1 MAEDMPQDS
10 SRPQETSQDSG
21 VSSEGK
27 LSNPT
32 GENTAV
38 QSNQKPQVPTTQNN
52 QNNKKY
58 DLGVL
63 FVHGI
68 GKQKPGDT
76 FETMFWPIKNKLEE
90 ILTQNLSSGS
100 TRIIK
105 GYYKA
110 TRRNCLKTNT
120 SLMGLDVELQDL
132 GNCKNV
138 AFRESY
144 WHEKNINNR
153 NVSSCEIIKGFL
165 VGAVD
170 IVQAALRI
178 FLLKILQP
186 RVSTIA
192 FMLFMGFVY
201 ASFGSSYFRDFVS
214 KNEVN
219 WVIINVILCFLGV
232 ILICL
237 FCIKLPDIE
246 SLVGQVQSSRL
257 GYVSKYVNT
266 VSGDIRL
273 LMNESTDVLIVSH
286 SMGGYLAYKA
296 IARMSRFNGTI
307 YFVGMGS
314 GLGPM
319 SIIEKPKK
327 VKGKHHLGFRWE
339 KIDIWV
345 YLILFL
351 LVWSELV
358 TLWVNLFILLS
369 DKERDGFI
377 LYIKNSA
384 NVPALVGLII
394 NVATIFLVYFIVLV
408 YMNGKFRIESLK
420 GVVRYEFYY
429 PADLVGNTSRFVYS
443 NDVNSTRIGDI
454 FNLSILGNVYK
465 RLIFAHDMG
474 YYIKNDIVVNSLS
487 SMVALG
493 AKIRG
498 FSAKNINV
506 ELCRQS
512 RKYQWLWVSY
522 ITFSILGFVLL
533 LWEFSNAESPLSI
546 AGAIYIT
553 PLLIALEYI
562 SYFVSSSIFKPLVYS
577 YFMLVWKSDWKFG
590 WRLWVIRAA
599 YTLIDFVLISLVAP
613 SLLIRVI
620 GQEGFLSAVILFVIF
635 SIFVAFGIEYCS
647 KLYKIQKSSL

>member
-1 MAEDMPQDS
+1 MAEELPQNS
-10 SRPQETSQDSG
+10 SGSQVASKDSG
-21 VSSEGK
+21 VIAG
-27 LSNPT
+27 
-32 GENTAV
+32 V
-38 QSNQKPQVPTTQNN
+38 QSSNSTGKSATVQNN
-52 QNNKKY
+52 QSNKKY

-90 ILTQNLSSGS
+90 ILAQNLSNGS

-105 GYYKA
+105 GYYKSIK
-110 TRRNCLKTNT
+110 RNCLKTNT
-120 SLMGLDVELQDL
+120 SLTGLDVELQDL

-144 WHEKNINNR
+144 WHEKNINKR
-153 NVSSCEIIKGFL
+153 DMSFCEIIKGFI

-170 IVQAALRI
+170 IVQAVLRV

-192 FMLFMGFVY
+192 FMLFVGFVCV
-201 ASFGSSYFRDFVS
+201 SLGSSYFRDFMGDNKVS
-214 KNEVN
+214 
-219 WVIINVILCFLGV
+219 WAIINGILCFLGV

-237 FCIKLPDIE
+237 LGIKLPDIE

-266 VSGDIRL
+266 VSDDICL
-273 LMNESTDVLIVSH
+273 LMDESTDVLIVSH
-286 SMGGYLAYKA
+286 SMGGYLTHKA
-296 IARMSRFNGTI
+296 IAQMSGFNGTI

-319 SIIEKPKK
+319 SIIEKPKEF
-327 VKGKHHLGFRWE
+327 VKKNPRLGFIWE

-369 DKERDGFI
+369 NKESNGFI
-377 LYIKNSA
+377 LYIQNFA

-394 NVATIFLVYFIVLV
+394 NIATIFSAYFIVLV

-443 NDVNSTRIGDI
+443 KDVNSTRIGDI
-454 FNLSILGNVYK
+454 FNLSILGNIY
-465 RLIFAHDMG
+465 RRIIFAHDMG
-474 YYIKNDIVVNSLS
+474 YYMKNDIVVNSLS

-493 AKIRG
+493 AKLNG
-498 FSAKNINV
+498 FSAKNVNV
-506 ELCRQS
+506 ELRKQS
-512 RKYQWLWVSY
+512 YKHLWLWVSY
-522 ITFSILGFVLL
+522 ITLSIFGFVVLL
-533 LWEFSNAESPLSI
+533 GAFSYAGSPLSI
-546 AGAIYIT
+546 ASAIYIT

-562 SYFVSSSIFKPLVYS
+562 SYFISSSIFKPLFYS
-577 YFMLVWKSDWKFG
+577 YLMLVGKSG
-590 WRLWVIRAA
+590 GRLWCMRAGYA
-599 YTLIDFVLISLVAP
+599 LIDFLLISLVAP
-613 SLLIRVI
+613 LLLIRII
-620 GQEGFLSAVILFVIF
+620 GQKGFLSAAILFLIF
-635 SIFVAFGIEYCS
+635 FIFVAFGVKFYLKIC
-647 KLYKIQKSSL
+647 KLQKSSL